1 MSHVSGVS
9 SVEHSEA
16 KRGLAQCPLCAH
28 GGDVVAQQR
37 LLGRYEVRYFRCPT
51 CDLLFTEEPYWL
63 EEAYTETISRLDTGA
78 INRNLLSAQLTL
90 LISVV
95 AGSPR
100 DASALDFGGGHGVFV
115 RMMRDLG
122 LDFRWYDKHA
132 RNEYA
137 LGFDGKPDE
146 PHHLVTAFEV
156 LEHLA
161 DVRADLDL
169 LFSAR
174 PALVLVGTL
183 LHDGHRPGW
192 WYYLLESGQH
202 VVFFSRRTME
212 YVAQLYGYRAFVGND
227 HTLFVR
233 CDHPLGVA
241 RSLLLDTIVRNASA
255 SMVITSLVPRGLA
268 MRLAGY
274 RSRVES
280 DHALLGADS

>member
-1 MSHVSGVS
+1 MSRASGVS
-9 SVEHSEA
+9 SVEGNVAAGMVPE
-16 KRGLAQCPLCAH
+16 CPLCSGRGEA
-28 GGDVVAQQR
+28 VAQQR
-37 LLGRYEVRYFRCPT
+37 LLGRYDVRYFRCPT
-51 CDLLFTEEPYWL
+51 CDLMFTEKPYWL

-100 DASALDFGGGHGVFV
+100 GASALDFGGGHGVFV

-137 LGFDGKPDE
+137 VGFEGTPGE
-146 PHHLVTAFEV
+146 PHQLVTAFEV

-183 LHDGHRPGW
+183 LHDGHRQGW

-202 VVFFSRRTME
+202 VSFFSRHTME
-212 YVAQLYGYRAFVGND
+212 YVARAYGYRAFVGRD

-233 CDHPLGVA
+233 HDHALGVA
-241 RSLLLDTIVRNASA
+241 RSRLLDAIVRNASA
-255 SMVITSLVPRGLA
+255 SMVLTSLIPRGLA

-280 DHALLGADS
+280 DHALLGGGS